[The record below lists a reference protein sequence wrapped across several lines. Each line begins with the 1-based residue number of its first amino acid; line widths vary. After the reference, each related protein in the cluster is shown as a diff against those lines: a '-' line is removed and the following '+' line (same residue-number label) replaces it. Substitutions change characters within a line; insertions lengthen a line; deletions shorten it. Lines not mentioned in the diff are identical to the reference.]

1 MGKPLTNQD
10 KRQSLSQ
17 KTVPLLSLIV
27 PVFNEA
33 ESVGVFVQ
41 TVNDIFDD
49 IKSLRLEILF
59 INDGS
64 HDDTLDRLLAL
75 QKTNKHIRIVDLSRN
90 FGKEAALTAGLV
102 ACKGDLVVPIDV
114 DLQEPPEVI
123 LEMLEK
129 WHEGYEVVLAKRVD
143 RSSDTWLKRTSAN
156 LFYRIHNKIA
166 DPAIPENVGDFRL
179 MDRKVVDALNQL
191 PETKRF
197 MKGLFAWIGF
207 RTAIVEF
214 ERQGRAEGKTKFNGL
229 RLFGLAIDGL
239 TSFSVAPLR
248 LWSYLGCLIAMT
260 SFLFVMTIL
269 VRFFVFGVDV
279 PGYASLIVAIT
290 FLGGLQL
297 IGIGVLGE
305 YLGRVF
311 VESKRR
317 PVFIVRHTYED
328 E

>member
-1 MGKPLTNQD
+1 MSKPPNNHD
-10 KRQSLSQ
+10 KPQSSY
-17 KTVPLLSLIV
+17 KKDVPLLSLVV

-41 TVNDIFDD
+41 TVKNVFDD
-49 IKSLRLEILF
+49 INHLKIEILF
-59 INDGS
+59 VNDGS
-64 HDDTLDRLLAL
+64 HDDTLEKLLLL
-75 QKTNKHIRIVDLSRN
+75 QKKNNHIRIVDLSRN
-90 FGKEAALTAGLV
+90 FGKEAALTAGLI

-114 DLQEPPEVI
+114 DLQDPPEVI
-123 LEMLEK
+123 LEMLDK
-129 WHEGYEVVLAKRVD
+129 WHEGYEVVVAKRVD

-156 LFYRIHNKIA
+156 LFYRVHNKIA
-166 DPAIPENVGDFRL
+166 EPTIPENVGDFRL

-191 PETKRF
+191 PESKRF

-207 RTAIVEF
+207 QTAVVEF

-229 RLFGLAIDGL
+229 RLFGLAIEGL
-239 TSFSVAPLR
+239 ISFSVVPLR
-248 LWSYLGCLIAMT
+248 LWTFLGSLIAMA

-297 IGIGVLGE
+297 VGIGVLGE

-317 PVFIVRHTYED
+317 PVFIVRHTYEAK
-328 E
+328 